1 MTGGRRAAAAAA
13 IAAALLI
20 GLTGCGE
27 QMTDQEVLEQARDV
41 NFTFKAA
48 LADVQM
54 QVLDG
59 EWKVYDYGATSSEC
73 GGSGYSFTF
82 QRATLPHWKLTE
94 PARDAADRIAMWLDK
109 NGWENI
115 TTQGYSGDVAD
126 IVVQAQ
132 KPDAFVDRLIID
144 ISPDPTSYDIATVT
158 AESTCQPVEMKVLDP
173 LIQPGE
179 LELEDLEAVPSTEH
193 PTAKPSFGYTP
204 DGKRRFWDTDGE

>member
-27 QMTDQEVLEQARDV
+27 QMTDQELLEQARDV
-41 NFTFKAA
+41 NFAFKAA
-48 LADVQM
+48 LTDVQM
-54 QVLDG
+54 QVFDG
-59 EWKVYDYGATSSEC
+59 DWKIYAYGAETWKC
-73 GGSGYSFTF
+73 GDGGYHFQF
-82 QRATLPHWKLTE
+82 QRATLPHWKLNE
-94 PARDAADRIAMWLDK
+94 PTRDAAERIATWLDE

-115 TTQGYSGDVAD
+115 TTQGYSGDIAD
-126 IVVQAQ
+126 IVIQAER
-132 KPDAFVDRLIID
+132 PDAYVDRLTID
-144 ISPDPTSYDIATVT
+144 ISPDPVTYDIATIT

-179 LELEDLEAVPSTEH
+179 LELEDLERVPSTEH